1 MSLPGTVSNQSPS
14 DGPSPAQWLADEVR
28 PHEASVRGYLRHQ
41 FPDVDADDVV
51 QESYLKLLKHEA
63 SGKIVSAKA
72 YFFSVARNTAL
83 KFFRRRQ
90 IFSTVP
96 VNELPDWRVL
106 DGGPNAIETVNAR
119 QRLELVADAVDVLP
133 ARCREVVRLAIV
145 GGLSTAEIS
154 AQLEISENTVRV
166 QMARGIKKCSDYLRE
181 RGEVK

>member
-1 MSLPGTVSNQSPS
+1 VSLPGTASDQSPRT
-14 DGPSPAQWLADEVR
+14 GPSPARWLADEVQ

-63 SGKIVSAKA
+63 GGKIVSAKA

-83 KFFRRRQ
+83 KIFRRRR

-106 DGGPNAIETVNAR
+106 DGGPNAVETVNAR
-119 QRLELVADAVDVLP
+119 QRLELVADAVDLLP

-145 GGLSTAEIS
+145 SGLSTPEI
-154 AQLEISENTVRV
+154 AGRLGISENTVRV

-181 RGEVK
+181 QGELK